1 MKKLLV
7 LGFCFVFAVNIL
19 QGREVKRIKIILE
32 RHDYPLETKDMLIL
46 DADMNNTYANKIYKE
61 IKKAKR
67 IPFGRAPKCILE
79 EERYKIIFTYNDN
92 KEHSYDLYC
101 ETAMFDEAADRYAI
115 IKSKNILCLIRGI
128 VILRYHE
135 REKKQHLRK

>member
-19 QGREVKRIKIILE
+19 QAREVKRVKIILE
-32 RHDYPLETKDMLIL
+32 RHNYPLETRDFLIL
-46 DADMNNTYANKIYKE
+46 DEDMNNTYASKIYKE

-67 IPFGRAPKCILE
+67 MPIGRAPKCALVE
-79 EERYKIIFTYNDN
+79 GRYKIILTYNDN

-101 ETAMFDEAADRYAI
+101 ETFMFDHEASGKYV
-115 IKSKNILCLIRGI
+115 IKSKNMLCLVRGI
-128 VILRYHE
+128 MIWQYHE
-135 REKKQHLRK
+135 REKKQELRK